1 MTVEALMSSEPSHL
15 ATRTATLSP
24 EDDAGRSPWDR
35 SESEVGRTHDRD
47 IAMPHRRTDPM
58 NPLLIGRILGV
69 AIGLLIQ
76 VLVVAPALGPSMF
89 TIVTFIAL
97 IVGGLV
103 AGDLVA
109 RWLVR
114 GRGESGTG
122 PSG

>member
-1 MTVEALMSSEPSHL
+1 
-15 ATRTATLSP
+15 
-24 EDDAGRSPWDR
+24 
-35 SESEVGRTHDRD
+35 
-47 IAMPHRRTDPM
+47 M

-69 AIGLLIQ
+69 AIGLLLQ
-76 VLVVAPALGPSMF
+76 VLVVAPALGPGMF

-97 IVGGLV
+97 IGGGLV

-114 GRGESGTG
+114 GRGESGTD